1 MVVVSISDRKYGYGV
16 PPNLWVHIVYLYI
29 EKRLSLDVSIL
40 AQTPHD
46 ALYLPLHVLLAAGYG
61 KQFNLDLTL
70 GKVQFRQSN
79 ASPEEFL
86 MPALAHGPHSARDRI
101 DLGPRDISVR
111 GHG

>member
-40 AQTPHD
+40 AEARRD
-46 ALYLPLHVLLAAGYG
+46 ALYLPLHVLLVAGDG
-61 KQFNLDLTL
+61 KEFNLNLTL
-70 GKVQFRQSN
+70 GKAEFCQSN

-101 DLGPRDISVR
+101 NLVPRDISV
-111 GHG
+111 